1 MDDNATSPT
10 AVTSRTYLVLSVVV
24 IAIGTFIF
32 DAITPSKFVI
42 AVLYVGVVLLSARF
56 LQTRGIVLVSFGC
69 MALTLLAHFLTPY
82 GDYLETISISNRVIS
97 LAAIGVAALLA
108 VQSRSQEMILREQ
121 AGLLDLTHDTIFVRD
136 MKDVI
141 TYWNRGAEELYGWKK
156 AEAIGRISHH
166 LMHTIFPQPL
176 EAIMGELRRIGRWEG
191 ELVHTRKDGTQAI
204 VASRWSLQKDAHDVP
219 VAILETNNDISD
231 RKRAEDA
238 LRESERRYR
247 SIFRT
252 AGVSIWE
259 EDFSQIKAAIDE
271 LRAQG
276 VEDFRAYFA
285 AHPEFVRKSIS
296 CAKVVDVNDATVE
309 LFKAQSK
316 DELLHSLDTVFTSE
330 TLEAFAGELI
340 AVAEERPHFSAE
352 TNLQTLKGDK
362 LTVLFAITFPPRPS
376 RLDRVLVTITDITER
391 KRAEEALHEAQAE
404 LAHVTRVT
412 TMNALTS
419 SIAHEVSQPLSAIVS
434 NGYTG
439 LRWLD
444 RQPPNLEGAR
454 RKFEQMVGDG
464 HRAGEVIGRVRA
476 LLKKTATVR
485 ECVDVTEL
493 IRDTAAVVH
502 NEMLRN
508 GILLR
513 TELAR
518 ELPPVVGDRVQV
530 QQVLLNLMMNGID
543 AMKEVTERPREL
555 WIRSYLDESGAVG
568 VAVQDTGVGLDPN
581 NVDRLFE
588 AFYTT
593 KPEGMGMGLAICHSI
608 IKAHGGRLGA
618 SPNQPCGAVFE
629 FSLPPQR
636 DETAPAGNTRPMPV
650 L

>member
-10 AVTSRTYLVLSVVV
+10 AITSRTYLILSVA
-24 IAIGTFIF
+24 IAIGTFIV
-32 DAITPSKFVI
+32 DAITPAESVI
-42 AVLYVGVVLLSARF
+42 AALYVGVVLLCARF
-56 LQTRGIVLVSFGC
+56 LQTRGVVLVSFGC
-69 MALTLLAHFLTPY
+69 MVLTVLAHFLTPY
-82 GDYLETISISNRVIS
+82 DDDFETISISNRILS
-97 LAAIGVAALLA
+97 LAAIGVATFLA
-108 VQSRSQEMILREQ
+108 VQSRSQEMVLREQ

-156 AEAIGRISHH
+156 AEAIGRVTHD
-166 LMHTIFPQPL
+166 LMRTIFPMPL
-176 EAIMGELRRIGRWEG
+176 KAIMEELLRTGRWEG

-204 VASRWSLQKDAHDVP
+204 VASRWSLQKDARGLP

-238 LRESERRYR
+238 LRESERRYK

-276 VEDFRAYFA
+276 VENFRAYFA
-285 AHPEFVRKSIS
+285 AHPEIVREFIS

-316 DELLHSLDTVFTSE
+316 DELLHSLDAVFTSE

-340 AVAEERPHFSAE
+340 AVAEERPYFSAE
-352 TNLQTLKGDK
+352 TILQTLKGDK

-404 LAHVTRVT
+404 LAHITRVT

-434 NGYTG
+434 NGYAG
-439 LRWLD
+439 LRWID
-444 RQPPNLEGAR
+444 RQPPDLEGAR
-454 RKFEQMVGDG
+454 RTFEHIVGDG
-464 HRAGEVIGRVRA
+464 HRAGEVIGRVRG
-476 LLKKTATVR
+476 LLKKTPTIR
-485 ECVDVTEL
+485 GSVDVTEL
-493 IRDTAAVVH
+493 IQDTVAVVH
-502 NEMLRN
+502 GEVLRN

-555 WIRSYLDESGAVG
+555 WIRSHLDESGAVG
-568 VAVQDTGVGLDPN
+568 VAVHDTGVGLDPS
-581 NVDRLFE
+581 NVERLFE

-593 KPEGMGMGLAICHSI
+593 KSEGMGMGLAICRSI
-608 IKAHGGRLGA
+608 IEAHGGRLGA
-618 SPNQPCGAVFE
+618 SPNQPCGAVFK
-629 FSLPPQR
+629 FSLPRER
-636 DETAPAGNTRPMPV
+636 DETASAAAEPGEH
-650 L
+650 